1 MDGVPKLEKKQQQQK
16 KKLQQQKKLQQA
28 AKDAEA
34 ASPGKVKNFFI
45 FFEGNLNSNAFQ
57 PTFRF
62 TPATERTTKKRRSL
76 QAFALGCFVM
86 DHASRMQGKAT

>member
-1 MDGVPKLEKKQQQQK
+1 MDGVPKLEKKLQQQK
-16 KKLQQQKKLQQA
+16 KKLQQA

-34 ASPGKVKNFFI
+34 ARAKGI
-45 FFEGNLNSNAFQ
+45 FFVFFKGNLNLDAFQ

-62 TPATERTTKKRRSL
+62 TPATEQTTKKRRSL